1 MQRAR
6 KQPSTLPDDWFGA
19 SSWSSLKERDAGSLN
34 MDHIRKE
41 EDDVVLVN
49 NS

>member
-6 KQPSTLPDDWFGA
+6 KRPSSLPDGWFGA
-19 SSWSSLKERDAGSLN
+19 SSWPSLKERDTGLLS

-41 EDDVVLVN
+41 EEDVVLVN